1 MRILLGTHYLA
12 KTGGTES
19 YTFALAMELK
29 RLGHEVEHF
38 AIIRGGVSSMLE
50 EKGVPFMT
58 SDHYDLILA
67 NHTTVVEQLWPKGFI
82 VQTCHGNIAELEQ
95 PSPYADA
102 YVAVSEEVR
111 EHLQSKGYR
120 AAAVIANGIDCN
132 RFCQKKPVSPTL
144 QTVLSLCQS
153 DVANDFIRRC
163 CQQEGIRFLQSNKFT
178 DNVWSIEEL
187 INESDLV
194 VGLGRSAY
202 DAMACGRC
210 VLVYDYR
217 EYMGEFLGD
226 GMLTPE
232 SIQKS
237 MLCNCSGRSNR
248 LKYNEETF
256 IKELQKY
263 SPELGAWGREFALE
277 HLNIEKAV
285 EAYLDIYRGID
296 FEQKLI
302 ALKRQKLDMQKA
314 SEQELQAVNDSNTK
328 LQELLAEQKQQTAS
342 LQAFYEAKSRKHL
355 RAIRALIWLS
365 IALAAAL
372 VALVSIR

>member
-132 RFCQKKPVSPTL
+132 RFCQKRPISSTL
-144 QTVLSLCQS
+144 KTVLSLCQS

-296 FEQKLI
+296 FKQKLI
-302 ALKRQKLDMQKA
+302 AMKRQKLDMQKA

-328 LQELLAEQKQQTAS
+328 LQEQLFEQKEQTAS

-365 IALAAAL
+365 IALAALL

>member
-1 MRILLGTHYLA
+1 MKILLGTHYLA

-38 AIIRGGVSSMLE
+38 AIIRGGVSAMLE
-50 EKGVPFMT
+50 EQGVPFLT
-58 SDHYDLILA
+58 SDRFDLILA
-67 NHTTVVEQLWPKGFI
+67 NHTTVVEQLWPLGFT

-111 EHLQSKGYR
+111 EHLQSKGYK

-132 RFCQKKPVSPTL
+132 RFCQKRPISSTL
-144 QTVLSLCQS
+144 KTVLSLCQS

-178 DNVWSIEEL
+178 DNVWAIEDL

-194 VGLGRSAY
+194 IGLGRSAY

-210 VLVYDYR
+210 VLVYDFR
-217 EYMGEFLGD
+217 DYMGEFLGD
-226 GMLTPE
+226 GMLTPD
-232 SIQKS
+232 SIGRS
-237 MLCNCSGRSNR
+237 MLCNCSGRASR
-248 LKYNEETF
+248 RKFDEQTF
-256 IKELQKY
+256 IAELHKY
-263 SPELGAWGREFALE
+263 SPELGAWGRQFALE

-285 EAYLDIYRGID
+285 AAYLDIYRGID
-296 FEQKLI
+296 FKQKLI
-302 ALKRQKLDMQKA
+302 ALKRQKLDMQKG
-314 SEQELQAVNDSNTK
+314 SEQELQAVNDSNTT
-328 LQELLAEQKQQTAS
+328 LQAQLAEQKEQTAS
-342 LQAFYEAKSRKHL
+342 LLAFYEAKSRKHL

-365 IALAAAL
+365 IALAALL

>member
-67 NHTTVVEQLWPKGFI
+67 NHTTVMEQLWPLGFT

-365 IALAAAL
+365 IALVAAL

>member
-50 EKGVPFMT
+50 EKGVPFLT

-237 MLCNCSGRSNR
+237 MLCNCFGRSNR

-302 ALKRQKLDMQKA
+302 APKRQKLDMQKA

-365 IALAAAL
+365 IALAAAF

>member
-132 RFCQKKPVSPTL
+132 RFCQKRPISSTL
-144 QTVLSLCQS
+144 KTVLSLCQS

-178 DNVWSIEEL
+178 DNVWAIEDL

-194 VGLGRSAY
+194 IGLGRSAY

-210 VLVYDYR
+210 VLVYDFR
-217 EYMGEFLGD
+217 DYMGEFLGD
-226 GMLTPE
+226 GMLTPD
-232 SIQKS
+232 SIGRS
-237 MLCNCSGRSNR
+237 MLCNCSGRASR
-248 LKYNEETF
+248 RKFDEQTF
-256 IKELQKY
+256 IAELHKY
-263 SPELGAWGREFALE
+263 SPELGAWGRQFALE

-285 EAYLDIYRGID
+285 AAYLDIYRGID
-296 FEQKLI
+296 FKQKLI